1 VSILRDIVQA
11 KRERLHLW
19 KRLYPLST
27 LRGEPIYREERR
39 SLASALRR
47 AGSEPQEMS
56 PEQRREMS
64 PEQRR
69 EMGPERLREVDPGQ
83 ITGSRDDL
91 RFLCEIKRASP
102 SAGWIREH
110 ADAPRIARLYA
121 EAGASGISLLTEEQY
136 FRGRLDDLPKVREVG
151 LPVLMKDFFIDPFQ
165 VELARG
171 LGADAI
177 LLIAALGDAPRL
189 AEIRAAAR
197 ELRLEVLVEVHD
209 ERECELS
216 HRLDPELAG
225 VNNRNLA
232 TFEVDLAA
240 SERLRPLLPAS
251 TVALSESG
259 ISTRADV
266 VRLGAAGFDALL
278 VGESLM
284 RAGHPGDALRL
295 LRGASPREA

>member
-1 VSILRDIVQA
+1 MSILRDIVQA

-56 PEQRREMS
+56 PEQRREM
-64 PEQRR
+64 
-69 EMGPERLREVDPGQ
+69 GPERLREVDPGQ

-91 RFLCEIKRASP
+91 RFLCEIKRASAC
-102 SAGWIREH
+102 S
-110 ADAPRIARLYA
+110 RIHPA
-121 EAGASGISLLTEEQY
+121 EGDAGASGISLLTEEQY

>member
-1 VSILRDIVQA
+1 MSILRDIVQA

-91 RFLCEIKRASP
+91 RFLCEIKRASAC
-102 SAGWIREH
+102 S
-110 ADAPRIARLYA
+110 RIHPA
-121 EAGASGISLLTEEQY
+121 EGDAGASGISLLTEEQY